1 MNSYRAVALIL
12 ALAGIAFAAFVE
24 YGTPRAADVERSF
37 GWFAYEAGPFVLVAV
52 LAVLSPFG
60 RSLLIVV
67 AILLGLEFFAYYRVF
82 VLAPDEDAA
91 LIYLHKPFYGL
102 LVVAV
107 GLLAGFLV
115 RRARPQAD

>member
-1 MNSYRAVALIL
+1 MNSYRAVALTL

-67 AILLGLEFFAYYRVF
+67 AVLLGHRPWFAWK
-82 VLAPDEDAA
+82 PDED
-91 LIYLHKPFYGL
+91 PGP
-102 LVVAV
+102 
-107 GLLAGFLV
+107 GQAG
-115 RRARPQAD
+115 A